1 MTRETGSKVIS
12 KRSCKHFATVGILL
26 LAALPLVAYADLPLT
41 VEHLIT
47 DKEKIKLDLSVVY
60 ANVDRQGISTAEPIT
75 VQTGPTSFITLPT
88 QFGESIG
95 NSDTIVTSLGLRYG
109 LTARAEVYTRLSGLM
124 SRQRSSG
131 LGGSAESNE
140 SRFADAWAG
149 INYQFQNDG
158 NTPAVVAF
166 AEVALRE
173 KHRGSTSSFKSAM
186 LGVTTYAAIDPVV
199 FSLTAAYRYNWT
211 LQEDGHSYKPG
222 SLFLVNPGVAF
233 AVNDRVTLT
242 TDVQWTRLAAERA
255 AGQVHGIART
265 STDLLLGVGYGFAK
279 DNILNTTFK
288 VNASGRTGSE
298 LRLNWL
304 YTF

>member
-1 MTRETGSKVIS
+1 MTREIGLKVLSKCG
-12 KRSCKHFATVGILL
+12 CKHFTTFGVLL
-26 LAALPLVAYADLPLT
+26 LASLPRLAFADLPLT

-47 DKEKIKLDLSVVY
+47 DKGKIKLELSVVY

-95 NSDTIVTSLGLRYG
+95 NSDTTVTSLGLRYG
-109 LTARAEVYTRLSGLM
+109 LTVKAEIYARLSGLM

-140 SRFADAWAG
+140 SRFVDAWAG

-158 NTPAVVAF
+158 NTPAVVGF
-166 AEVALRE
+166 AEIALRE
-173 KHRGSTSSFKSAM
+173 KHGSSTSRFKSAM
-186 LGVTTYAAIDPVV
+186 LGVTSYTAIDPVV
-199 FSLTAAYRYNWT
+199 FSLTTAYRYNRS
-211 LQEDGHSYKPG
+211 LQEGEQSYKPG
-222 SLFLVNPGVAF
+222 NLLLVNPCVAF

-242 TDVQWTRLAAERA
+242 TDVQWTRLAAGRVS
-255 AGQVHGIART
+255 GQIQGIART
-265 STDLLLGVGYGFAK
+265 ATDLLLGVGYGFAK
-279 DNILNTTFK
+279 DNTLNTTFK
-288 VNASGRTGSE
+288 VNASGRSGSE